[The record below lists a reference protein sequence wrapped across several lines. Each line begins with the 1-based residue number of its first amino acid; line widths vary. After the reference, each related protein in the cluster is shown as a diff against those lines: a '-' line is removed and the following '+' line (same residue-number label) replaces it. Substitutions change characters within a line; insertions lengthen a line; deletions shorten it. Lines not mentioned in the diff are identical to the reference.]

1 MVITALTP
9 RRSLNISKTMFN
21 LGMDTLEGKFVI
33 KDEVKLLEFD
43 RCGDLH
49 DEFDHLI
56 EFNPTPPPEPHSV
69 AEHIAMSKY
78 TEYLHELVARERK

>member
-1 MVITALTP
+1 
-9 RRSLNISKTMFN
+9 MFN

-33 KDEVKLLEFD
+33 KDEGKLLEFD
-43 RCGDLH
+43 RCGDLP

-69 AEHIAMSKY
+69 AEHIAMSKWS
-78 TEYLHELVARERK
+78 EYLQELVKRERK

>member
-1 MVITALTP
+1 MTNP
-9 RRSLNISKTMFN
+9 
-21 LGMDTLEGKFVI
+21 MDELKGKFVI
-33 KDEVKLLEFD
+33 KDEGTLLEFD
-43 RCGDLH
+43 RCGDLP

-56 EFNPTPPPEPHSV
+56 EFNPTLLSVPHSV

>member
-1 MVITALTP
+1 MINP
-9 RRSLNISKTMFN
+9 
-21 LGMDTLEGKFVI
+21 MDELKGKFVI
-33 KDEVKLLEFD
+33 KDEGKLLEFD
-43 RCGDLH
+43 RCGDLP
-49 DEFDHLI
+49 DTFDHLI